1 MSDVIKHPDGALR
14 ENRPLWQLIWPLLL
28 VIVLGALG
36 GWYSHQSHLQRIDA
50 RIKGA
55 MADDLTRLTQ
65 AMEERMALY
74 RYGLAGMRGAIQTV
88 GAQNFTY
95 DRMQRYTSSRYHERE
110 FPGARGF
117 GFIRFVPT
125 ESKAEFVQ
133 STRQQR
139 PDKQFSIK
147 QITPH
152 EQSLYVIQFIEPESR
167 NKQAVG
173 LDIGSEAMRRIAATE
188 AARRAAVTL
197 TAPITLVQAN
207 QKAQHGFL
215 ILMPVYTQNDIPK
228 NSTERMA
235 QLAGWSYS
243 PILID
248 EVLDSLKGI
257 KRNLVLNVRDVDRQN
272 STLFFSHGEL
282 QAELSQYR
290 VHSVSQLYGRTWRL
304 ELSPTTN
311 YIEALGLPSQYRAA
325 REAVMIT
332 LALMLVV
339 FCVQLL
345 ILRVHQSKAHQLD
358 LSETREKALSE
369 ANAVLEQKVLARTA
383 EIEQVGVLQRSILAS
398 ATYSVIATD
407 VQGVITVFN
416 PAAEKLLGYKAQE
429 MIGKCTP
436 AVFHLELE
444 VAQRAEQLTAEL
456 GYPVEPGFE
465 AFVAKARLGKN
476 DVNNWTYVKKS
487 MQLTPVRLSVSRLQD
502 NHGKLVGFLGVAYDL
517 TEQLEHEQALAE
529 AKQVAEHATRAKSE
543 FLANMSHEIR
553 TPMNGLYG
561 TLQLLSEETLSGRAR
576 EYLDKATYSAKALI
590 TIINDILDFSKIEAG
605 KLSLEVRPFNL
616 TELISH
622 IQADLQA
629 VAAQKGIY
637 LNVVEHSG
645 HACWEGDA
653 VRVRQIL
660 LNLIS
665 NAIKFTQK
673 GGVDL
678 EIEEVQGEPGVV
690 FSVRD
695 TGVGIGKEALGRLF
709 QRFEQADKS
718 TTRKFGGSGL
728 GLSITHSLVEL
739 MGGTIEVQSM
749 ENVGSVFTVYLPLE
763 KSAQSQAELSE
774 DGIVLPDL
782 TGVRVLVAEDNEI
795 NQLVAHALLNK
806 CNADITMVWNGQEAV
821 EQVAQ
826 QCPEFVL
833 MDIQMPVMDGVEA
846 CKLIKQQHPALP
858 VIALT
863 ANVLTEDRQ
872 KYQHAGFDGYIAK
885 PIEQK
890 VLWQV
895 ISAYAPKPNR
905 MLGRLKSL

>member
-1 MSDVIKHPDGALR
+1 MNDVTNHQETPARK
-14 ENRPLWQLIWPLLL
+14 NRPLWQLIWPLLL
-28 VIVLGALG
+28 VMGLGALG
-36 GWYSHQSHLQRIDA
+36 GWYSHQSHLQRIDKRVKSA
-50 RIKGA
+50 VTS
-55 MADDLTRLTQ
+55 DLTRLTQ
-65 AMEERMALY
+65 AVEERMALY
-74 RYGLAGMRGAIQTV
+74 RYGLAGLRGAIQTV
-88 GAQNFTY
+88 GVEHFDY
-95 DRMQRYTSSRYHERE
+95 LRMQRYTGSRYHEQE

-117 GFIRFVPT
+117 GFIRFVPYDDR
-125 ESKAEFVQ
+125 AAFVQ
-133 STRQQR
+133 DARQQR
-139 PDKQFSIK
+139 PDKQFNIK
-147 QITPH
+147 QLTPH

-173 LDIGSEAMRRIAATE
+173 LDIGSEAMRRVAATD
-188 AARRAAVTL
+188 AARNAEVML
-197 TAPITLVQAN
+197 TAPLTLVQAN
-207 QKAQHGFL
+207 QKVQHGFL
-215 ILMPVYTQNDIPK
+215 ILMPVYAQGTAPG
-228 NSTERMA
+228 TPVERMA

-248 EVLDSLKGI
+248 EVLGSLKGI
-257 KRNLVLNVRDVDRQN
+257 KRNLVLNVRDIDRRA
-272 STLFFSHGEL
+272 STLFFSRGDTK
-282 QAELSQYR
+282 SQLNEYR
-290 VHSVSQLYGRTWRL
+290 VHSVIQLYGRTWRI
-304 ELSPTTN
+304 ELSPTMS
-311 YIEALGLPSQYRAA
+311 YIDSLGLPSPYQAL

-345 ILRVHQSKAHQLD
+345 ILRAHQSKAHQLD

-369 ANAVLEQKVLARTA
+369 ANAVLEQKIASRTV
-383 EIEQVGVLQRSILAS
+383 EIEQVGALQRNILES

-407 VQGVITVFN
+407 VYGVITVFN
-416 PAAEKLLGYKAQE
+416 PAAEKLLGYKAEE
-429 MIGKCTP
+429 MVGKLTP

-444 VAQRAEQLTAEL
+444 VAQRAEELTEEL

-465 AFVAKARLGKN
+465 AFVAKARHGKN
-476 DVNNWTYVKKS
+476 DVNNWTYVKRS
-487 MQLTPVRLSVSRLQD
+487 GQLTPVRLSVSRLQD
-502 NHGKLVGFLGVAYDL
+502 NQGQLVGFLGVAYDL

-529 AKQVAEHATRAKSE
+529 AKQVAEQATQAKSE

-561 TLQLLSEETLSGRAR
+561 TLQLLSEESLPGSAR

-605 KLSLEVRPFNL
+605 KLSLEIRPFNL

-622 IQADLQA
+622 IQSDLQA

-637 LNVVEHSG
+637 LSVTSHFD
-645 HACWEGDA
+645 HASWQGDA
-653 VRVRQIL
+653 VRIRQIL
-660 LNLIS
+660 LNLLS
-665 NAIKFTQK
+665 NAIKFTQR

-678 EIEEVQGEPGVV
+678 EIEQVQGEPGVV
-690 FSVRD
+690 FTVRD
-695 TGVGIGKEALGRLF
+695 TGVGIGKEAQARLF

-718 TTRKFGGSGL
+718 TTRRFGGTGL
-728 GLSITHSLVEL
+728 GLSITQSLVEL
-739 MGGTIEVQSM
+739 MAGTIEVQSM

-763 KSAQSQAELSE
+763 QCDQAE
-774 DGIVLPDL
+774 PDL
-782 TGVRVLVAEDNEI
+782 HEEWSQSPDLSGARVLVAEDNEI
-795 NQLVAHALLNK
+795 NQLVIRALLDK
-806 CNADITMVWNGQEAV
+806 CNVEVAMVINGKEAV
-821 EQVAQ
+821 NQVARQ
-826 QCPEFVL
+826 RPDFVL

-846 CKLIKQQHPALP
+846 CKLIKQQHPTLP

-895 ISAYAPKPNR
+895 IAEHAPKRPSMR
-905 MLGRLKSL
+905 GRLKSI